1 MRTTLLCTA
10 LAAGLCAPSLAAT
23 PQAEPAKPKAVAAQP
38 PASAA
43 SAAGSEAADETA
55 WITRL
60 QDAAQRF
67 REAIRAMAQQPAG
80 DQRNQA
86 TKAAN
91 KALFETQ
98 SAMLELPP
106 DMWTGPGTPAH
117 PNDPKAMERLQQA
130 AQQLREA
137 VQAMAQ
143 RPAGAQRNEAIETAN
158 QALYDAREAM
168 ILLPLRVS
176 SAAGSAGM
184 PKGANPVAGPSGTP
198 KNAAAGAGASGTSR
212 SASPGAAPDRSAAA
226 DQLREASA
234 KLRSALQAMQQPSG
248 KADAQ
253 AAQLAKQALA
263 VTQQAAAKL
272 EASR

>member
-1 MRTTLLCTA
+1 
-10 LAAGLCAPSLAAT
+10 
-23 PQAEPAKPKAVAAQP
+23 
-38 PASAA
+38 
-43 SAAGSEAADETA
+43 
-55 WITRL
+55 
-60 QDAAQRF
+60 
-67 REAIRAMAQQPAG
+67 
-80 DQRNQA
+80 
-86 TKAAN
+86 
-91 KALFETQ
+91 
-98 SAMLELPP
+98 MLELPP

-158 QALYDAREAM
+158 QALYDARDAM

>member
-1 MRTTLLCTA
+1 MRTPFLCTA
-10 LAAGLCAPSLAAT
+10 LAAVLCGSSLAAT
-23 PQAEPAKPKAVAAQP
+23 PQAEPAKAR

-43 SAAGSEAADETA
+43 SAQNAATAARDEPSNDTDSMA
-55 WITRL
+55 RL

-67 REAIRAMAQQPAG
+67 RDAIHAMAQQPVG

-86 TKAAN
+86 IQAAN

-117 PNDPKAMERLQQA
+117 PNDPKAMDRLQQA

-143 RPAGAQRNEAIETAN
+143 RPAGAQRNEAIKTAN
-158 QALYDAREAM
+158 RALYAAQEAM
-168 ILLPLRVS
+168 ILLPLRVGS
-176 SAAGSAGM
+176 S
-184 PKGANPVAGPSGTP
+184 
-198 KNAAAGAGASGTSR
+198 AGASGTPKSTNR
-212 SASPGAAPDRSAAA
+212 SAASTEPSQAA
-226 DQLREASA
+226 DQLREASD

-248 KADAQ
+248 KADGQ
-253 AAQLAKQALA
+253 AAQLAKQALV